1 MEDIQEKEK
10 FKMKNKGEEAME
22 SWREIYIKVG
32 NMQGLRDMGKD
43 DAFKKPES

>member
-10 FKMKNKGEEAME
+10 FKMKNKGEEAMQ
-22 SWREIYIKVG
+22 SWRQIYVKAG
-32 NMQGLRDMGKD
+32 NMRRLRDMGKG